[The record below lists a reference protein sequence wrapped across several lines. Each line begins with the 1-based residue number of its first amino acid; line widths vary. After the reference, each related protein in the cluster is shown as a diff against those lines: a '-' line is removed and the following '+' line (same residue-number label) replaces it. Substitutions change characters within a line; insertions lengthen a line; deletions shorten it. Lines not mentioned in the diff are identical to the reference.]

1 MSSLLEQAIV
11 DAKALKEVAIQNAER
26 AIIEKYSDE
35 VRSTLD
41 QLLEQEEPLGEE
53 EVGNGDL
60 EPALEE
66 EVPFAHRTS
75 DASPEMVSIDLQQL
89 EEEINKRFEGV
100 LEERKSFLIAEPEVL
115 EEASCGGPHKKDE
128 DGPVYMEDDKEEDE
142 EEKLEE
148 AKCPSDCKC
157 PKCEEKLEEEKLEEE
172 IELDDDLFLEEAFHL
187 DYKTQPTGHVGAFT
201 DSEME
206 LAMDLERIKE
216 KYEDKIEH
224 QQGIMQE
231 AVEIIEDLE
240 AKNKKYENYFKKLK
254 ESFEKVKLDNTK
266 LMYTNKALM
275 NDSLNERQK
284 QKIAE
289 SLSSAKNEEQA
300 KIIFETL
307 SQSAVGSNRVAPKSL
322 SEAVEKRSLLTVAP
336 RRKESKETIEEAI
349 SSRWKRL
356 AGIKN

>member
-66 EVPFAHRTS
+66 EIPFAHRTS
-75 DASPEMVSIDLQQL
+75 DVQPEMVSIDLQQL

-115 EEASCGGPHKKDE
+115 EESNCAGKVDDE
-128 DGPVYMEDDKEEDE
+128 EESVYLEDE

-148 AKCPSDCKC
+148 AHCAGKAHKED
-157 PKCEEKLEEEKLEEE
+157 EEKEDEEKLEEE
-172 IELDDDLFLEEAFHL
+172 IELDDDLFLEEGFYL

-206 LAMDLERIKE
+206 LAMDLEAIKE
-216 KYEDKIEH
+216 KYENKIEK
-224 QQGIMQE
+224 QEGIMRE

-307 SQSAVGSNRVAPKSL
+307 SQSSMGSNRVAPKSL

-336 RRKESKETIEEAI
+336 RRKENKETIEEAI

>member
-41 QLLEQEEPLGEE
+41 QLLEQEEPAGE

-66 EVPFAHRTS
+66 EIPFAHRTS
-75 DASPEMVSIDLQQL
+75 DVEPQMVSIDLQQL

-115 EEASCGGPHKKDE
+115 EEASCGGPHKEDE
-128 DGPVYMEDDKEEDE
+128 EEPVSMEEEDE
-142 EEKLEE
+142 KEKLEE

-157 PKCEEKLEEEKLEEE
+157 EKCKDKLEEE
-172 IELDDDLFLEEAFHL
+172 IELDDELFLEEGFYL

-289 SLSSAKNEEQA
+289 SLSSAKNSR
-300 KIIFETL
+300 KTK
-307 SQSAVGSNRVAPKSL
+307 SVDSGSSK
-322 SEAVEKRSLLTVAP
+322 KR
-336 RRKESKETIEEAI
+336 KQ
-349 SSRWKRL
+349 
-356 AGIKN
+356 GDH

>member
-41 QLLEQEEPLGEE
+41 QLLEQEEPAGE

-66 EVPFAHRTS
+66 EIPFAHRTS
-75 DASPEMVSIDLQQL
+75 DIEPQMVSIDLQQL

-115 EEASCGGPHKKDE
+115 EEASCGGPHKEDE
-128 DGPVYMEDDKEEDE
+128 DAVYMEEDE

-148 AKCPSDCKC
+148 GKCPSDCKC
-157 PKCEEKLEEEKLEEE
+157 EKCKERLEEE

-206 LAMDLERIKE
+206 LAMDLEAIKE

-254 ESFEKVKLDNTK
+254 ESFAKVKLDNTK

-307 SQSAVGSNRVAPKSL
+307 SQNAVGSGKSAPKSL
-322 SEAVEKRSLLTVAP
+322 SEAVEKRSLLTVTP
-336 RRKESKETIEEAI
+336 KRKETQETIEEAI

>member
-66 EVPFAHRTS
+66 EIPFAHRTS
-75 DASPEMVSIDLQQL
+75 DVQPEMVSIDLQQL

-115 EEASCGGPHKKDE
+115 EEGACGGPHKKDE
-128 DGPVYMEDDKEEDE
+128 EAYKKDD
-142 EEKLEE
+142 
-148 AKCPSDCKC
+148 KCPSDCKC
-157 PKCEEKLEEEKLEEE
+157 EKCKDKLEEE
-172 IELDDDLFLEEAFHL
+172 IELDDDLFLEEGFYL

-216 KYEDKIEH
+216 KYENKIEK
-224 QQGIMQE
+224 QEGIMQE

-307 SQSAVGSNRVAPKSL
+307 SQSSMGSNRVAPKSL

-336 RRKESKETIEEAI
+336 RRKENKETIEEAI

>member
-41 QLLEQEEPLGEE
+41 QLLEQEEPAGE

-66 EVPFAHRTS
+66 EIPFAHRTS
-75 DASPEMVSIDLQQL
+75 DIEPQMVSIDLQQL

-115 EEASCGGPHKKDE
+115 EEASCGGPHKEDE
-128 DGPVYMEDDKEEDE
+128 DAVYMEEDEDAVYMEEDE

-148 AKCPSDCKC
+148 GKCPSDCKC
-157 PKCEEKLEEEKLEEE
+157 EKCKERLEEE

-206 LAMDLERIKE
+206 LAMDLEAIKE

-254 ESFEKVKLDNTK
+254 ESFAKVKLDNTK

-307 SQSAVGSNRVAPKSL
+307 SQNAVGSGKSAPKSL

-336 RRKESKETIEEAI
+336 KRKETQETIEEAI

>member
-1 MSSLLEQAIV
+1 M
-11 DAKALKEVAIQNAER
+11 
-26 AIIEKYSDE
+26 
-35 VRSTLD
+35 
-41 QLLEQEEPLGEE
+41 EE
-53 EVGNGDL
+53 
-60 EPALEE
+60 
-66 EVPFAHRTS
+66 
-75 DASPEMVSIDLQQL
+75 
-89 EEEINKRFEGV
+89 
-100 LEERKSFLIAEPEVL
+100 
-115 EEASCGGPHKKDE
+115 DE
-128 DGPVYMEDDKEEDE
+128 DAVYMEEDE

-148 AKCPSDCKC
+148 GKCPSDCKC
-157 PKCEEKLEEEKLEEE
+157 EKCKERLEEE

-206 LAMDLERIKE
+206 LAMDLEAIKE

-254 ESFEKVKLDNTK
+254 ESFAKVKLDNTK

-307 SQSAVGSNRVAPKSL
+307 SQNAVGSGKSAPKSL

-336 RRKESKETIEEAI
+336 KRKETQETIEEAI

>member
-41 QLLEQEEPLGEE
+41 QLLEQEEPAGE

-66 EVPFAHRTS
+66 EIPFAHRTS
-75 DASPEMVSIDLQQL
+75 DVEPQMVSIDLQQL

-100 LEERKSFLIAEPEVL
+100 LAERKSFLIAEPEVL

-128 DGPVYMEDDKEEDE
+128 DEPVYMEDE

-157 PKCEEKLEEEKLEEE
+157 EKCKDKLEEE
-172 IELDDDLFLEEAFHL
+172 IELDDELFLEEGFYL

-216 KYEDKIEH
+216 KYEDKIEK

-307 SQSAVGSNRVAPKSL
+307 SQSSMGSNRVAPKSL

-349 SSRWKRL
+349 SSRWQRL

>member
-66 EVPFAHRTS
+66 EIPFAHRTS
-75 DASPEMVSIDLQQL
+75 DVESQMVSIDLQQL
-89 EEEINKRFEGV
+89 EEEIDRKFKGV
-100 LEERKSFLIAEPEVL
+100 LKERKSFLIAEPEVL
-115 EEASCGGPHKKDE
+115 EEADYGGKSYK
-128 DGPVYMEDDKEEDE
+128 EDDKD
-142 EEKLEE
+142 
-148 AKCPSDCKC
+148 
-157 PKCEEKLEEEKLEEE
+157 EKLEEE
-172 IELDDDLFLEEAFHL
+172 IELDDDLFLEEGFYL
-187 DYKTQPTGHVGAFT
+187 DYKTQPTGHIGVFT

-206 LAMDLERIKE
+206 LAMDLEAIKE
-216 KYEDKIEH
+216 KYENKIEK
-224 QQGIMQE
+224 QEGIMQE

-307 SQSAVGSNRVAPKSL
+307 SQSSMGSNRVAPKSL

-336 RRKESKETIEEAI
+336 RRKENKETIEEAI

>member
-41 QLLEQEEPLGEE
+41 QLLEQEEPAGE

-66 EVPFAHRTS
+66 EIPFAHRTS
-75 DASPEMVSIDLQQL
+75 DIEPQMVSIDLQQL

-115 EEASCGGPHKKDE
+115 EEASCGGPHKEDE
-128 DGPVYMEDDKEEDE
+128 DAVYMEEDE

-148 AKCPSDCKC
+148 GKCPSDCKC
-157 PKCEEKLEEEKLEEE
+157 EKCKERLEEE

-206 LAMDLERIKE
+206 LAMDLEAIKE

-224 QQGIMQE
+224 QQGIMKE

-240 AKNKKYENYFKKLK
+240 AKNKKYENYFAKLK
-254 ESFEKVKLDNTK
+254 ESFAKVKLDNTK

-307 SQSAVGSNRVAPKSL
+307 SQNAVGSGKSAPKSL
-322 SEAVEKRSLLTVAP
+322 SEAVEKRSLLTVTP
-336 RRKESKETIEEAI
+336 KRKETQETIEEAI

>member
-53 EVGNGDL
+53 EVGNGEL

-75 DASPEMVSIDLQQL
+75 DVEPQMVSIDLQQL

-115 EEASCGGPHKKDE
+115 EEGACGGPHKKDE
-128 DGPVYMEDDKEEDE
+128 DEKPAYKKDKEED

-157 PKCEEKLEEEKLEEE
+157 EKCKDKLEEE
-172 IELDDDLFLEEAFHL
+172 IELDDDLFLEEGFYL

-206 LAMDLERIKE
+206 LAMDLEAIKE
-216 KYEDKIEH
+216 KYENKIEK
-224 QQGIMQE
+224 QEGIMRE

-307 SQSAVGSNRVAPKSL
+307 SQSSMGSNRVAPKSL

-336 RRKESKETIEEAI
+336 RRKENKETIEEAI

>member
-41 QLLEQEEPLGEE
+41 QLLEQEEPAGE

-66 EVPFAHRTS
+66 EIPFAHRTS
-75 DASPEMVSIDLQQL
+75 DIEPQMVSIDLQQL

-115 EEASCGGPHKKDE
+115 EEASCGGPHKEDE
-128 DGPVYMEDDKEEDE
+128 DAVYMEEDE

-148 AKCPSDCKC
+148 GKCPSDCKC
-157 PKCEEKLEEEKLEEE
+157 EKCKERLEEE

-206 LAMDLERIKE
+206 LAMDLEAIKE

-254 ESFEKVKLDNTK
+254 ESFAKVKLDNTK

-307 SQSAVGSNRVAPKSL
+307 SQNAVGSGKSAPKSL

-336 RRKESKETIEEAI
+336 KRKETQETIEEAI